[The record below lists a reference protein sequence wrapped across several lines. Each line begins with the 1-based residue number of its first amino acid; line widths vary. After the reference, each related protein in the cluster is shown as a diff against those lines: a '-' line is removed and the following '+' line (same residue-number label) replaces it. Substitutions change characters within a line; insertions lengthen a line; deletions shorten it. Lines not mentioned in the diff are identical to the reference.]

1 MKYIMIFIRNTF
13 LIEILYTL
21 IIGLISLILKNKN
34 FFAKKINNKGCVRNC
49 RFLPVIM
56 REITLLC
63 ICNPNTKVKFLSIPY
78 DLKKNI
84 TLSFGS
90 LFLVV

>member
-1 MKYIMIFIRNTF
+1 MKYIMILIRNTF
-13 LIEILYTL
+13 LIEILY
-21 IIGLISLILKNKN
+21 NK
-34 FFAKKINNKGCVRNC
+34 CSVRNSG
-49 RFLPVIM
+49 FLPVIM
-56 REITLLC
+56 REIILLC

>member
-13 LIEILYTL
+13 LIEILY
-21 IIGLISLILKNKN
+21 
-34 FFAKKINNKGCVRNC
+34 NKGCVRNC
-49 RFLPVIM
+49 RFLPIIM

-90 LFLVV
+90 LFLVVWITIIMI